1 MWTARSAAGVVM
13 SAALAGCALAPEVT
27 APHGPDFFPLHDG
40 AYWFFDGIA
49 GEDGARVGIRVV
61 QGTAPADPLR
71 VQIAWQAPGAAQ
83 ADVMDLAAVWRD
95 GHLVLQ
101 DKPYEL
107 RLLPERPKH
116 QPREWRWSSGNDA
129 FRARVLRHDGFV
141 ATPAGRWRDALV
153 IEIGPADGSPEQWRW
168 HFVRG
173 EGPVRIEVGE
183 GKSLQVLE
191 LAAQGGPRDLPSATW
206 KPRAAPA
213 AKPAPKKP
221 APKKSAP
228 KTPAAKK
235 AVTKKPAAPAGK

>member
-1 MWTARSAAGVVM
+1 MLKARRAAGVVM
-13 SAALAGCALAPEVT
+13 SAALAGCALAPDVT
-27 APHGPDFFPLHDG
+27 APRGPDFFPLHDG

-49 GEDGARVGIRVV
+49 GGEGARVGIRVV
-61 QGTAPADPLR
+61 EGTTDREPVR

-83 ADVMDLAAVWRD
+83 ADVMDLSAVWR
-95 GHLVLQ
+95 GGFLVLQ

-107 RLLPERPKH
+107 RLLPERPKQ
-116 QPREWRWSSGNDA
+116 QPPEWRWKSGADA
-129 FRARVLRHDGFV
+129 FRARVLRHDGYV

-153 IEIGPADGSPEQWRW
+153 VEVGPADGSPEQWRW

-206 KPRAAPA
+206 KPRVTPA
-213 AKPAPKKP
+213 PAPKKT
-221 APKKSAP
+221 APKKTTPKKTAP
-228 KTPAAKK
+228 KKAAAKP
-235 AVTKKPAAPAGK
+235 KPASPAGK